1 MNISEEKPETE
12 VDGDNKGEH
21 KHQLHLYKYP
31 KIVIYPKLWVLAFS
45 NFNASKILIRNF
57 SYQEAS
63 YPKRNSFQDLY
74 SDASDLN
81 EPSEEGPAD
90 KVENI
95 LQNDDEEAFK
105 AQ

>member
-1 MNISEEKPETE
+1 M
-12 VDGDNKGEH
+12 
-21 KHQLHLYKYP
+21 
-31 KIVIYPKLWVLAFS
+31 
-45 NFNASKILIRNF
+45 IRNF